1 MPRQLSFDLP
11 PQVRLGPGDF
21 FVSDANRAAVE
32 LVTGPR
38 PWPGGKLALTGP
50 HGAGKSHLARI
61 WAEAAGA
68 PVVAATALERD
79 FRPQG
84 GLVVEDLQAL
94 PRAAEETLFHLH
106 DRLLG
111 SGGRL
116 LLTADRPPSAWPVR
130 LPDLASRMQA
140 TLVARIDD
148 PDDRL
153 LAALLAKLFADR
165 QVVPQPAVIPF
176 LVPRIERSHAAAAAI
191 VAALDAAA
199 LERRAGVSLGL
210 VRAVLDIG
218 DPPGR

>member
-11 PQVRLGPGDF
+11 PRVRLGPGDL

-50 HGAGKSHLARI
+50 TGAGKSHLARI
-61 WAEAAGA
+61 WAASAGA
-68 PVVAATALERD
+68 VTLRAADLDASV
-79 FRPQG
+79 RPEG
-84 GLVVEDLQAL
+84 AVVVEDLQTL
-94 PRAAEETLFHLH
+94 PHAAEEALFHLH
-106 DRLLG
+106 ERALAAG
-111 SGGRL
+111 ARL
-116 LLTADRPPSAWPVR
+116 LLTADRPPAACRIR
-130 LPDLASRMQA
+130 LPDLASRLQA

-191 VAALDAAA
+191 VARLDAAA
-199 LERRAGVSLGL
+199 LERRAGVTLGL
-210 VRAVLDIG
+210 ARAVLDKP